1 MTRGSS
7 PSVSAASRYSAANRR
22 LRRSS
27 RIIAWSWETQDGQRR
42 VIAVNYAGNQSQC
55 YVRFPFPDLSGRAV
69 RLKDLMGPASYDRD
83 GTDLVSRGHYL
94 DLPPWSFH
102 VFEVLVLP

>member
-1 MTRGSS
+1 MPGTRA
-7 PSVSAASRYSAANRR
+7 SV
-22 LRRSS
+22 
-27 RIIAWSWETQDGQRR
+27 
-42 VIAVNYAGNQSQC
+42 
-55 YVRFPFPDLSGRAV
+55 YVRLPFPDLSGRAV